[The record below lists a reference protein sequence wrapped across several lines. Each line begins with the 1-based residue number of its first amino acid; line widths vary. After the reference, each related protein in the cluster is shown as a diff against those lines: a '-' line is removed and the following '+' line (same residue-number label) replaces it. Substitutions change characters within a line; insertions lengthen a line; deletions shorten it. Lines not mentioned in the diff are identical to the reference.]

1 MIIFSGR
8 IFAFESYQGTRKDV
22 TDGVR
27 ARYAGGPSVQ
37 LEGGDYDDEE
47 TMEGMEASSSSS
59 SSSSGA
65 GAVAAAA
72 AAVVVKAGA

>member
-1 MIIFSGR
+1 M
-8 IFAFESYQGTRKDV
+8 
-22 TDGVR
+22 R